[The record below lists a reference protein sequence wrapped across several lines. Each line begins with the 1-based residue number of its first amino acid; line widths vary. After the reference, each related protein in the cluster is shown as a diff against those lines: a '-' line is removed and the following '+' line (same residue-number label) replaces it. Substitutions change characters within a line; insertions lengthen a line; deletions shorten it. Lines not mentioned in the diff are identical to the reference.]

1 LKPRYRGALQKGAA
15 GLITDSVRRRTLRW
29 LMFGSEVWAVGA
41 KTTIACAMA
50 WSYSDSVNGCVT
62 KRSDNWFCSQ
72 RRQIVESRMAAVI
85 VA

>member
-1 LKPRYRGALQKGAA
+1 
-15 GLITDSVRRRTLRW
+15 
-29 LMFGSEVWAVGA
+29 VGA